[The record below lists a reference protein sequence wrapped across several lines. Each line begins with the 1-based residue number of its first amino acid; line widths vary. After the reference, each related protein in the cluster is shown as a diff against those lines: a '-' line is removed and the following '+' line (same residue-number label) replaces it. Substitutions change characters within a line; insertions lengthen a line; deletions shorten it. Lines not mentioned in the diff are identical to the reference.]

1 MSSSLGGS
9 TQRVRAAQYLRMST
23 DMQIYSLENQAAM
36 IAVYAAA
43 RDIEIVRTYRDA
55 GKSGVTV
62 SGRHGLEELLAD
74 IEAGSPGFSAI
85 LVYDVSRWGRFQDVD
100 ESAHYEFLCKK
111 SGIKVVYCAE
121 QFENDGSAASTIMKT
136 LKRVMAGEYS
146 RELSVK
152 VKNGSMRVAS
162 KGFKAGGTAGL
173 GLGRQLVTSDGRP
186 KALLR
191 PGQRKSFQ
199 GDRVRLVPGSKRE
212 VEAVRFMFRMIVEKR
227 LALSEIATLLNTNGP
242 PRRSGKPWDG
252 AAVRLIV
259 SHPKYAG
266 MYRYNRVS
274 SRLTPKRKVN
284 PREEWM
290 LIPDAAPAIVSREV
304 YEQAQRL
311 RRQNRPRIREDVV
324 VGKLKALYRERGKI
338 SEKIIREARSFPSLS
353 TVMTHFGGMLGV
365 YKVVGHEPPRGL
377 EFLRVRSE
385 MRKLKIRRLEEI
397 AADLRER
404 GFEVRHLGDRNLL
417 LLVDEQL
424 HLALT
429 MSRRR
434 EGKTGDPKWRVGFW
448 ATRRPDLTLV
458 ETLTADMRYVVTRY
472 LFAKTP
478 THFQLT
484 IGSRNRHL
492 FERFRVPTMESVY
505 GRLSQYRA
513 AFRSQ
518 GRSAAEQPE
527 GGARVRGKDTADR

>member
-1 MSSSLGGS
+1 
-9 TQRVRAAQYLRMST
+9 MST

-43 RDIEIVRTYRDA
+43 RDIEVVRTYRDE
-55 GKSGVTV
+55 GKSGLTI
-62 SGRHGLEELLAD
+62 SGRHGLEGLLAD
-74 IEAGSPGFSAI
+74 IESGTPGFSVI

-100 ESAHYEFLCKK
+100 ESAYYEFLCKK
-111 SGIKVVYCAE
+111 AGITVVYCAE
-121 QFENDGSAASTIMKT
+121 QFENDGTAASTIMKT

-152 VKNGSMRVAS
+152 IKNGSMRIAS
-162 KGFKAGGTAGL
+162 KGFKVGGTAGF
-173 GLGRQLVTSDGRP
+173 GLGRQLVAPDGRP

-199 GDRVRLVPGSKRE
+199 GDRVRLVLGPKRE
-212 VEAVRFMFRMIVEKR
+212 VEAVRFMFRMVVEKR
-227 LALSEIATLLNTNGP
+227 LALSEIATLLNTDGP

-252 AAVRLIV
+252 AAVRGIV

-274 SRLTPKRKVN
+274 SRLTPKRTVN

-290 LIPDAAPAIVSREV
+290 LIPDATPAMVTREV
-304 YEQAQRL
+304 FELAQRL

-324 VGKLKALYRERGKI
+324 VEKLKALYRERGKI
-338 SEKIIREARSFPSLS
+338 SEKIIREARAFPSLS

-365 YKVVGHEPPRGL
+365 YEVVGHVPARGL

-385 MRKLKIRRLEEI
+385 MRLLKIRRLEEI
-397 AADLRER
+397 AAELRER
-404 GFEVRHLGDRNLL
+404 GFQVRHLGDRNLL
-417 LLVDEQL
+417 LLVDERIY
-424 HLALT
+424 LALT
-429 MSRRR
+429 LSRRR
-434 EGKTGDPKWRVGFW
+434 EGKTGDPKWKVGFW

-458 ETLTADMRYVVTRY
+458 ETLTADLRYVVTRY
-472 LFAKTP
+472 LFAETP

-492 FERFRVPTMESVY
+492 FERYRVPTMEAVY

-513 AFRSQ
+513 AFRGQ
-518 GRSAAEQPE
+518 EAAAAERP
-527 GGARVRGKDTADR
+527 G